1 MNIQTQKLELV
12 RLLLDTDN
20 IEILQKVRATL
31 TADSSLKKKG
41 DETSHLLSTKANR
54 ENLMESIDQLKRGEG
69 KAIKI
74 EDLWK

>member
-1 MNIQTQKLELV
+1 MNIQAQKLELV

-20 IEILQKVRATL
+20 IEILQKVKTTL
-31 TADSSLKKKG
+31 TGNPSPKRKR
-41 DETSHLLSTKANR
+41 DETNYLLSTKANR
-54 ENLMESIDQLKRGEG
+54 DNLLESIDQAKKGEK